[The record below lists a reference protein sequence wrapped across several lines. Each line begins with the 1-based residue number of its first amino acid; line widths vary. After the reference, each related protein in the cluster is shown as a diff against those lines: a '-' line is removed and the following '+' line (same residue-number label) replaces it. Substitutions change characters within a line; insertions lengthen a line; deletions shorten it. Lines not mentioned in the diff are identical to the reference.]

1 MSWLSRLVTP
11 PLRPAVAAGSPLA
24 AGARRHRSLLR
35 PGPVIRHG
43 LSLIATPPLLG
54 PPAER
59 HSWVAAA
66 ETLRGPLRSPTTIDA
81 PSRGAPV
88 QPLQPRTPTEPPAD
102 APRPPA
108 SSPAATQATTRRRR
122 SATAD
127 VDPPRPLAGDR
138 PAGTGRVRPAPT
150 RRAGALSSPPLAPA
164 RRAAPATAAASALTA
179 SSLRYSTPGR
189 PASSGLRATQVAP
202 ITAVS
207 TAPAAP
213 GPVEGSARPLA
224 VVGPAVP
231 GLRTLPAR
239 PSSDEFRPPTVTAPL
254 ASSTTAQSTD
264 PPSPRPQSSGDRRDL
279 EVLPAPTR
287 VVPSG
292 APAAGTTA
300 GPPRISI
307 EIGRIEI
314 RSTPRPAASPA
325 RRVVAPRDHVIDPHL
340 PFGGRQGAR

>member
-24 AGARRHRSLLR
+24 AGARRHRSMLR

-127 VDPPRPLAGDR
+127 ADQPRPLAGDR
-138 PAGTGRVRPAPT
+138 PAGTGRVRARTYPASRRTLLAAP
-150 RRAGALSSPPLAPA
+150 RSGPPSRAGNGSRVGTDGIFTAVLDAGPPGIIRTSCHPGGADHRRIHHA
-164 RRAAPATAAASALTA
+164 RRARAGRGVGTSTGRRRVGRPRTPDAPSPTVVGRASAA
-179 SSLRYSTPGR
+179 HR
-189 PASSGLRATQVAP
+189 Q
-202 ITAVS
+202 
-207 TAPAAP
+207 
-213 GPVEGSARPLA
+213 GSARKLDDRAIHRSRRRHGRNPAATVATSRFCRRPPGWCRVEHRQLA
-224 VVGPAVP
+224 PPP
-231 GLRTLPAR
+231 GRRESRSRSAGSRSARRRAR
-239 PSSDEFRPPTVTAPL
+239 PRHPPD
-254 ASSTTAQSTD
+254 ASSPHATT
-264 PPSPRPQSSGDRRDL
+264 
-279 EVLPAPTR
+279 
-287 VVPSG
+287 
-292 APAAGTTA
+292 
-300 GPPRISI
+300 
-307 EIGRIEI
+307 
-314 RSTPRPAASPA
+314 
-325 RRVVAPRDHVIDPHL
+325 
-340 PFGGRQGAR
+340 